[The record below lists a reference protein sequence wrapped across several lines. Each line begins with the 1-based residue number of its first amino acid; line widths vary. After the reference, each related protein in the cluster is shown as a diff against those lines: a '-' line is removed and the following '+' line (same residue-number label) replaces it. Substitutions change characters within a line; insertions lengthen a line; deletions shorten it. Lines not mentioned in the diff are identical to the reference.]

1 VVLAFAGVA
10 RVERSNGWREAVRA
24 GAGADGRGLVRR
36 SKELDLANRN
46 KQSLLTW
53 KVAKTQLLAELEA
66 RVQKYEKW
74 SHHDVDKLL
83 LDIEKKVALPPS
95 PFTPPSSLLPP
106 PSCAPPRPAPLPA
119 LCI

>member
-1 VVLAFAGVA
+1 M
-10 RVERSNGWREAVRA
+10 RH
-24 GAGADGRGLVRR
+24 

-95 PFTPPSSLLPP
+95 PFRPPSSVLAPPPLLAPP
-106 PSCAPPRPAPLPA
+106 PSLPA
-119 LCI
+119 RAARAWAGRMYARGTLEAR